1 MHYLQI
7 IKEHIYRTFIAAVNI
22 NIPISRYLYTL
33 HTGIIVVVFYYST
46 TAYHTKASANTTEI
60 DNAIQNYWYIG
71 WILVMVD
78 ENYKNVRRRHSHT
91 PREKLN
97 FR

>member
-60 DNAIQNYWYIG
+60 DNAIQNNLHIEWVVV
-71 WILVMVD
+71 LVA
-78 ENYKNVRRRHSHT
+78 ESYK
-91 PREKLN
+91 
-97 FR
+97 